1 MVEDV
6 KLVKC
11 LASENILSHS
21 IVETAW
27 YSTHRTPYQLH
38 NVFKMIHMLLEYI
51 KYTQCTQPETE
62 ENYFHYVQASGYAN
76 PDGEGNQVL
85 WYRRSAK

>member
-1 MVEDV
+1 
-6 KLVKC
+6 
-11 LASENILSHS
+11 
-21 IVETAW
+21 
-27 YSTHRTPYQLH
+27 
-38 NVFKMIHMLLEYI
+38 MLLEYI
-51 KYTQCTQPETE
+51 KYTQCAQPETE